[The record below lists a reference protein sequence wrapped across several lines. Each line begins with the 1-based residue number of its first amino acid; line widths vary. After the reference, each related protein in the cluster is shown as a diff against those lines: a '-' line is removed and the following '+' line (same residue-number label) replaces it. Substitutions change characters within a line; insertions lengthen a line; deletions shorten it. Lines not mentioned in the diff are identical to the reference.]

1 MNTEEQKTIL
11 ARHSGGWVP
20 PEVVKLLLISEAPPL
35 PSENYF
41 YRCEPDA
48 GSHGNHRSFFR
59 GLMQGIGLLPVGV
72 RRYSEEV
79 LLKRF
84 IEAGYWLIDACPTP
98 LVDTQG
104 EQLPSPKKRQIL
116 TNYVEPLAE
125 AIERLSPEAIILL
138 CSTTEQLA
146 AKLEKR
152 VGQDKLP
159 VRRPLPYPGN
169 GWLRRPKTKDGFID
183 LFPTAYRLAALY

>member
-1 MNTEEQKTIL
+1 MNNEEQKTIL
-11 ARHSGGWVP
+11 AQHSGGWVP

-35 PSENYF
+35 PPENYF
-41 YRCEPDA
+41 YRCEPGA

-59 GLMQGIGLLPVGV
+59 GVMQGIGLLPVGV

-84 IEAGYWLIDACPTP
+84 IEVGYWLIDACPTP

-104 EQLPSPKKRQIL
+104 EQLSNPKKRQVL

-125 AIERLSPEAIILL
+125 AIELLSPGAIILL
-138 CSTTEQLA
+138 CSTTE
-146 AKLEKR
+146 
-152 VGQDKLP
+152 
-159 VRRPLPYPGN
+159 
-169 GWLRRPKTKDGFID
+169 
-183 LFPTAYRLAALY
+183 

>member
-1 MNTEEQKTIL
+1 MNTEQQKTIL
-11 ARHSGGWVP
+11 SQHSGGRVP

-41 YRCEPDA
+41 YRCEPGA

-104 EQLPSPKKRQIL
+104 RQLPSQKKRQIL

-125 AIERLSPEAIILL
+125 AIEQLSPDAIILL

-146 AKLEKR
+146 ASWRNE
-152 VGQDKLP
+152 
-159 VRRPLPYPGN
+159 
-169 GWLRRPKTKDGFID
+169 
-183 LFPTAYRLAALY
+183 

>member
-1 MNTEEQKTIL
+1 MDSEERKAIL
-11 ARHSGGWVP
+11 AQHSGGWVP

-35 PSENYF
+35 PPENYF
-41 YRCEPDA
+41 YRCEPGA

-59 GLMQGIGLLPVGV
+59 GLMQGIGLLTIGV
-72 RRYSEEV
+72 RRYSGEH
-79 LLKRF
+79 LLNRF
-84 IEAGYWLIDACPTP
+84 VEAGYWLIDACPTA

-104 EQLPSPKKRQIL
+104 EQLASQRKRQIL
-116 TNYVEPLAE
+116 SNYVEPLAE
-125 AIERLSPEAIILL
+125 AIEDSFPGAIILL

-152 VGQDKLP
+152 MGQDRLP

-169 GWLRRPKTKDGFID
+169 GWLRRPQTKDGFID
-183 LFPTAYRLAALY
+183 LFPTTYRLAAVY